1 MTDGWHGRPARDS
14 RDLLPDDAEFDAAQF
29 ALHGLLSRYLGTD
42 PADVRRRADDII
54 TNWRTLQ
61 GDEAGDKHSL
71 SLRSLWSS
79 RMGRWAAGGA
89 GLAAAAC
96 LLLWATLFRQPDARH
111 AASANPVNAIGSDP
125 QLILFRAPPAAP
137 EAQALRDRIRDQMRA
152 VEALKHEI
160 TAGPLDNDRH
170 GRIVRLMN
178 PWVEQIRA
186 QRDLGDFADALENA
200 RAALDYVSGGNPAA
214 APIDDWQFIVWDHI
228 GSIQAAVGDYPA
240 ASDAFTRSIAL
251 RKERIARLTA
261 ADDPDGKRH
270 VAEILAAGDL
280 PPLYW
285 RLSYLALLQGNPS
298 DAWKWQREAETVFRD
313 CFLAIGRAA
322 NTPPTANLA
331 LIDCFRALPQDFQAP
346 KAFYSLDEFNDY
358 TSRFAGFVPNAGH
371 ITKLKSHFIREARLL
386 RLDGR
391 FEDALRTLAIAQSIP
406 CSDCHDEDHLGF
418 FLAVEAARAALMANR
433 IDLAL
438 QAVEQARK
446 SAAPTTCPDN
456 PGLSKPAL
464 TGLRLLEL
472 DFLQAAA
479 LLAYANAPD
488 AALRSE
494 PGAPATGETPASSA
508 PGAQATGPTP
518 AQSEPGAP
526 ATGPTPAQSEPGAK
540 ATGVT
545 ETQNNPRL
553 LAKQRAQELLEQA
566 FEKINQTAA
575 TLPPDQQQKF
585 RNQFTEWQAMLDS
598 ASHAEAKERSK

>member
-1 MTDGWHGRPARDS
+1 MPDPREPD
-14 RDLLPDDAEFDAAQF
+14 DLLPGPEEFDAAQF

-42 PADVRRRADDII
+42 PADTRRRADDII
-54 TNWRTLQ
+54 ANWRTIR
-61 GDEAGDKHSL
+61 GDEAGEKHSL
-71 SLRSLWSS
+71 SLRSPWSS
-79 RMGRWAAGGA
+79 RARRWAAGGA

-96 LLLWATLFRQPDARH
+96 LLLWAMFFREPDLKH
-111 AASANPVNAIGSDP
+111 AVTANPINAVGFDL

-137 EAQALRDRIRDQMRA
+137 EAQALRDRIREQMQAIENQKRDI
-152 VEALKHEI
+152 K
-160 TAGPLDNDRH
+160 AGPLDNDRH

-178 PWVEQIRA
+178 PWAEQIRA
-186 QRDLGDFADALENA
+186 QRDLGDFPAALENA

-270 VAEILAAGDL
+270 IAEILAAGDL

-418 FLAVEAARAALMANR
+418 FLAVEAARAALMAGR
-433 IDLAL
+433 TDLAL
-438 QAVEQARK
+438 QSIEQARIEVG
-446 SAAPTTCPDN
+446 PTTCPHN
-456 PGLSKPAL
+456 AGLNKPAL
-464 TGLRLLEL
+464 TGLPLLEL
-472 DFLQAAA
+472 DLLQAAA
-479 LLAYANAPD
+479 LLAYANKPRVWESPWRPPASGPT
-488 AALRSE
+488 SYGNE
-494 PGAPATGETPASSA
+494 PRAQASGPTTANSNPAAPATGT
-508 PGAQATGPTP
+508 
-518 AQSEPGAP
+518 
-526 ATGPTPAQSEPGAK
+526 
-540 ATGVT
+540 T
-545 ETQNNPRL
+545 ELRNHAN
-553 LAKQRAQELLEQA
+553 QRAQELLQQA
-566 FEKINQTAA
+566 FKQIDQTATA
-575 TLPPDQQQKF
+575 LPPDQKQKF
-585 RNQFTEWQAMLDS
+585 LNQFAEWRALLQPPPTTLPRE
-598 ASHAEAKERSK
+598 HVQ